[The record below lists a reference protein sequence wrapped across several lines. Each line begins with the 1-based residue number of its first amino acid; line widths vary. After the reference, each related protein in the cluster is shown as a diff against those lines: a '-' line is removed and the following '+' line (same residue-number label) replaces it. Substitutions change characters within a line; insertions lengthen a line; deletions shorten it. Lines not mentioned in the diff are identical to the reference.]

1 MTLTKMIITAAII
14 ILGVYDLFAAFWG
27 GVDITI
33 SRVMQDAGF
42 SHPFVAFVVGGI
54 CSHFWMY
61 MPPKCPNCNKDNNE
75 NRRVL

>member
-27 GVDITI
+27 GVDSTI

-42 SHPFVAFVVGGI
+42 RSPTIPFVLGYIAGHVLG
-54 CSHFWMY
+54 Y
-61 MPPKCPNCNKDNNE
+61 MPPKCPNCRSKE
-75 NRRVL
+75 RK